1 MTYALISD
9 ARARP
14 GRIIADQLRSSALWR
29 LRVSRQANDLA
40 NARDRPKMAG
50 MAPNPLRDP
59 DDDSRCM
66 ARQMLARMTHATL
79 AVLDPSTGHPQ
90 VSRISC
96 QCDDQGRP
104 VALLSA
110 LAAHSRALAADPRAG
125 LLVEGADGKG
135 EIMTRPRLSM
145 QVFATRLSSSAELR
159 GMWLKR
165 NPKAQIYV
173 DLPDFSFWRLEPRS
187 AVLIAG
193 FGAAFTLKPDDLKP
207 PQERSCGGA

>member
-1 MTYALISD
+1 
-9 ARARP
+9 
-14 GRIIADQLRSSALWR
+14 
-29 LRVSRQANDLA
+29 
-40 NARDRPKMAG
+40 
-50 MAPNPLRDP
+50 
-59 DDDSRCM
+59 
-66 ARQMLARMTHATL
+66 
-79 AVLDPSTGHPQ
+79 
-90 VSRISC
+90 
-96 QCDDQGRP
+96 
-104 VALLSA
+104 
-110 LAAHSRALAADPRAG
+110 
-125 LLVEGADGKG
+125 
-135 EIMTRPRLSM
+135 M